1 MYYTPMN
8 DMDRIWVFHDDN
20 KIIEMTKREIIEKY
34 YEGNESEE
42 EWFIGFIYRNWAWE
56 KII

>member
-8 DMDRIWVFHDDN
+8 DMDRIWVFHDDK
-20 KIIEMTKREIIEKY
+20 KIIEMTKREIIETY

-42 EWFIGFIYRNWAWE
+42 VWFIEFICRNWAWE